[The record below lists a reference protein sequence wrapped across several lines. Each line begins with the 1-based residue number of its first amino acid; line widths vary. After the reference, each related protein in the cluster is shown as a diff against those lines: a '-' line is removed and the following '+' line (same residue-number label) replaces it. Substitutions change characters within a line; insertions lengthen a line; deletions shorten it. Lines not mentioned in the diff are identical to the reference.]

1 MVAGRKGNTVFFLRL
16 AEMYYIHAEA
26 AIRNGNYDPAR
37 SSLKSVLT
45 NGRTSLDIDVDAVPD
60 NALLEFTRKNKWIEL
75 FAENNE
81 EWFDMVRYY
90 KAGDLN
96 ITSIKGTITKDNQ
109 LILPLPKEALAGN
122 NLLEVNP

>member
-1 MVAGRKGNTVFFLRL
+1 M
-16 AEMYYIHAEA
+16 
-26 AIRNGNYDPAR
+26 
-37 SSLKSVLT
+37 KSVLT
-45 NGRTSLDIDVDAVPD
+45 NGRTSLDKDVDAVPD

>member
-1 MVAGRKGNTVFFLRL
+1 MVAGRKGNTVYFLRL
-16 AEMYYIHAEA
+16 AEMYYTHAEA
-26 AIRNGNYDPAR
+26 GIRNGNYDPAR